1 MIRALL
7 GLSAILLIAETVFL
21 GFQGHSPRA
30 GYAPEQPI
38 PFSHKLHAGEMGLD
52 CQYCH
57 TQPEKGRQATVPS
70 LNICMNCHSQVKKRV
85 GAEED
90 SPHLAKLRDHFE
102 RGEPVAWTRV
112 YDLPDY
118 VYFSHQPHVG
128 HAGISCQTCHGNVQ
142 DMDTVEIKVPFN
154 MGWCLDCHR
163 SRPGFINAPVFG
175 PDGDIERFTERRNP
189 NENDTGKA
197 CTMDVDCKHGEACRG
212 AGEDGG
218 HICVTTD
225 YALSAHLNTAAP
237 QSCTTCHR

>member
-21 GFQGHSPRA
+21 GFQGYSARA

-85 GAEED
+85 GADED
-90 SPHLAKLRDHFE
+90 SPHLAKLREHFE
-102 RGEPVAWTRV
+102 KGEPVAWTRV

-118 VYFSHQPHVG
+118 VY
-128 HAGISCQTCHGNVQ
+128 
-142 DMDTVEIKVPFN
+142 
-154 MGWCLDCHR
+154 
-163 SRPGFINAPVFG
+163 
-175 PDGDIERFTERRNP
+175 
-189 NENDTGKA
+189 
-197 CTMDVDCKHGEACRG
+197 GEACRG
-212 AGEDGG
+212 GGEGGG
-218 HICVTTD
+218 HLCVVTD